1 MASNSL
7 QNHGPSSYPTLRK
20 RDSKKL
26 SKAEAEA
33 LQRNRLLQIYND
45 RRTLEESK
53 EIPFKHV
60 ILRRISKRLVEKRAD
75 LYRFPILEY
84 VTDTSKILMLEEI
97 ELIYWYHL
105 MKTYLSKLNGEARFS
120 EESVQLFFFQAG
132 IFVKKFLLQI

>member
-1 MASNSL
+1 M
-7 QNHGPSSYPTLRK
+7 
-20 RDSKKL
+20 
-26 SKAEAEA
+26 
-33 LQRNRLLQIYND
+33 QIYND
-45 RRTLEESK
+45 LRTLDEGK

-60 ILRRISKRLVEKRAD
+60 ILRRISKRLVDKRED

-105 MKTYLSKLNGEARFS
+105 MKTYLSKLNGEARFT

-132 IFVKKFLLQI
+132 VFVKKFLL